1 MTTNTTVDM
10 SVNKGKNFI
19 RLYHC
24 RDCLMVEVQEN
35 PPGGRT
41 QLFPLTPSE
50 ADALARGLDAVHA
63 ALRANWVEFPVG
75 EKK

>member
-41 QLFPLTPSE
+41 QLFPLTPPGGGRSRPR
-50 ADALARGLDAVHA
+50 ARRRARGVA
-63 ALRANWVEFPVG
+63 G
-75 EKK
+75 ELG

>member
-1 MTTNTTVDM
+1 MDM

-19 RLYHC
+19 RVYHC
-24 RDCLMVEVQEN
+24 RDCLVMEVQEN
-35 PPGGRT
+35 PPDGRT
-41 QLFPLTPSE
+41 QLFPLTTAE

-63 ALRANWVEFPVG
+63 ALRANCVEFPVE